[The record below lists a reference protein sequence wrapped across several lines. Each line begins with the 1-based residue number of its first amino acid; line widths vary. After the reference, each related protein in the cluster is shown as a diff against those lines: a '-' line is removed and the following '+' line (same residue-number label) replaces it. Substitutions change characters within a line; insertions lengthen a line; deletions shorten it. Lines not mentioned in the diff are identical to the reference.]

1 MVIHAIDATENVRG
15 GPFIAEGVPDPK
27 APPPPRVLRDPL
39 DQLARLRALTDRSDS
54 RERRLC
60 ATHVSHA
67 AATAR

>member
-15 GPFIAEGVPDPK
+15 ALHRGGRPGPK